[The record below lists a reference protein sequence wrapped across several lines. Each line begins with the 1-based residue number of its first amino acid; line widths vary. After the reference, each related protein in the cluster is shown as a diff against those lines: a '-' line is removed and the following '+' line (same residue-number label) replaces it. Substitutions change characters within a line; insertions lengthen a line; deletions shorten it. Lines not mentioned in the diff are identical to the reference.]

1 MKSLY
6 YSFIFLF
13 ILSSCSSVYISSPKN
28 VPLFEKKGEVQIE
41 AGTSTNSIFATG
53 SYAFSEKYALIANGN
68 LSFHNFSPFYD
79 LSDILRKSDYSLF
92 WMTNEKLAYRSFESG
107 LGRYNLLSSSSKWRL
122 ETFAGAMYGES
133 RSEYWHFQNRHLQ
146 GFLQLNIGKRSK
158 YDEIGW
164 SSRIAYSHFSS
175 EQEWSTDITYAKFN
189 VFHIENFFFSRF
201 GGEHIKVTLR
211 YGFNLVYPG
220 SFYSSFKNF
229 NIDRG
234 YSIFHFSVGLTY
246 RFPKT

>member
-1 MKSLY
+1 MRSVY
-6 YSFIFLF
+6 FSFIFLL
-13 ILSSCSSVYISSPKN
+13 ILSSCSSVYIPPSKN

-41 AGTSTNSIFATG
+41 SGLSTNSIFATG

-68 LSFHNFSPFYD
+68 LSFRNFSPFYD
-79 LSDILRKSDYSLF
+79 LSDILRRSDYSLI
-92 WMTNEKLAYRSFESG
+92 WMFNEKLACRSFESG
-107 LGRYNLLSSSSKWRL
+107 LGRYNLLTSSSKWRL

-133 RSEYWHFQNRHLQ
+133 RSDWHFQNKHLQ
-146 GFLQLNIGKRSK
+146 GFFQVNIGKRSQ

-175 EQEWSTDITYAKFN
+175 EQEWGTDIIYANFN
-189 VFHIENFFFSRF
+189 AFHIENLFFLRF
-201 GGEHIKVTLR
+201 GGEHFKVILR
-211 YGFNLVYPG
+211 YGFNLVYPS

-229 NIDRG
+229 SIDRG
-234 YSIFHFSVGLTY
+234 YSILHFSVGLTY